1 MFHRKGRR
9 TPFQR
14 EQDQKL
20 ENLRDDCVAL
30 FLDSGMTQ
38 KQIHERGGPTPQTI
52 SKWLY
57 GETHFPRY
65 ATVEAFLAALGHEL
79 MPVSSALA
87 AQMRERGRNSFLDI
101 QLSFVGRPKMPQKGK
116 KNVTRSSALRS
127 YTNSRTYRPS
137 SADRRKARSV
147 R

>member
-14 EQDQKL
+14 EQDEKL
-20 ENLRDDCVAL
+20 EQMRDDCIAV
-30 FLDSGMTQ
+30 FIDSGLTQ

-65 ATVEAFLAALGHEL
+65 ASIESFLAALGHEL
-79 MPVSSALA
+79 MPVSSRV
-87 AQMRERGRNSFLDI
+87 AQEMRQKGRNFYLNVDV
-101 QLSFVGRPKMPQKGK
+101 SFVGRPKMPRKGPK
-116 KNVTRSSALRS
+116 RVSTASSARDARGAQR
-127 YTNSRTYRPS
+127 TGRRSRT
-137 SADRRKARSV
+137 SV
-147 R
+147 GNR

>member
-14 EQDQKL
+14 QQDDKL
-20 ENLRDDCVAL
+20 EQMRDDCIAV
-30 FLDSGMTQ
+30 FIDSGLTQ

-65 ATVEAFLAALGHEL
+65 ASIEAFLSALGHEL
-79 MPVSSALA
+79 MPVSANVA
-87 AQMRERGRNSFLDI
+87 AEMRNKGRNFYMNVD
-101 QLSFVGRPKMPQKGK
+101 LSFVGRPKMPVKGK
-116 KNVTRSSALRS
+116 KKHVSTASSARATREAQRS
-127 YTNSRTYRPS
+127 GRRPR
-137 SADRRKARSV
+137 SAVGNR
-147 R
+147 